1 MKVKDKVNYKGDNRP
16 YLNETTGEVL
26 NFNSTGTSA
35 QVQFIHETSGKK
47 YTEWVGVSALAVVN
61 DDPINIAIVAL
72 ENRLNGVRQ
81 DRAAAVQELLAIQKK
96 IDSFDGQIE
105 NFVDTIAKLRELV

>member
-35 QVQFIHETSGKK
+35 QVQFIHATSGKK

-61 DDPINIAIVAL
+61 DDPIHIAIVAL

-81 DRAAAVQELLAIQKK
+81 DRAAAVQELLAIQSRV
-96 IDSFDGQIE
+96 DVLDDQME
-105 NFVDTIAKLRELV
+105 NFVNAITKLRELA